1 MDYAFMHPL
10 YENGEEEVAVDHI
23 AEYLENNNRPE
34 FDVTNINHEEFIKA
48 PLLVPREQTEAI
60 LKTQYGKNIILV
72 GNVLRMQDLFFKD
85 YMPHICKYLDI
96 LGIKCFCSLFRPS
109 QFTGLHIIKMYT
121 SGKKTVPLR
130 YWNPNVEWADLSYTK
145 NVDDNLTNPINNFYS
160 ASLDI
165 YGINNDDFI
174 EAIGRI
180 YGMNLKRKDKSRPS
194 NMSLKILPCA
204 NPLTMIQVTEAIHKY
219 L

>member
-1 MDYAFMHPL
+1 MDYTFMHPL
-10 YENGEEEVAVDHI
+10 YENGEEEVAIDHI

-34 FDVTNINHEEFIKA
+34 FNVTNVNHMEFEKA
-48 PLLVPREQTEAI
+48 PLLVPREQTESI
-60 LKTQYGKNIILV
+60 LKTQYGKNLILV

-85 YMPHICKYLDI
+85 YMPHMCKYLDI
-96 LGIKCFCSLFRPS
+96 LGIKCYCSLFRPS
-109 QFTGLHIIKMYT
+109 QFTGPYIIKSYI

-130 YWNPNVEWADLSYTK
+130 YWNPEVEWTDLSYT
-145 NVDDNLTNPINNFYS
+145 NNFDDNLTNPINNFYS

-165 YGINNDDFI
+165 YGVTSDEFI

-180 YGMNLKRKDKSRPS
+180 YGMDLRRKDKSRPS
-194 NMSLKILPCA
+194 NMSLKILPCM
-204 NPLTMIQVTEAIHKY
+204 NPLTMIQITEAIHKY

>member
-10 YENGEEEVAVDHI
+10 YENGEEEVAIDHI

-34 FDVTNINHEEFIKA
+34 FDITNVNRDEFIKA
-48 PLLVPREQTEAI
+48 PILVPREQTEAI
-60 LKTQYGKNIILV
+60 IKAQYGNNIILI

-96 LGIKCFCSLFRPS
+96 LGIRCFCSLFRPS
-109 QFTGLHIIKMYT
+109 QFTGPYIIKMYT
-121 SGKKTVPLR
+121 SGKKTTPLR
-130 YWNPNVEWADLSYTK
+130 YWNPNVEWLDLSYTK

-165 YGINNDDFI
+165 YGINSDEFI

-204 NPLTMIQVTEAIHKY
+204 NPLTMIQVSEAIHKY